1 MLFTYWI
8 KNCQRRAL
16 IIEKL
21 TESKEQFFFS
31 LSLSLLFIV
40 CCLHRL
46 KATLR
51 PVNTIISILKTSRA
65 VFFFGERTRST
76 QRAAASSVTRAKMK
90 VSPSCGT
97 SPPMGCNKRRRER
110 ERERER
116 GRGAASGE
124 PPTAPTASSVCVSR
138 AAGVLSSLWIIESA
152 SYRSATLSVRL
163 TSLLQ
168 IRQRANKE
176 VDAALLIV
184 GRWTASL
191 LHVVVYSTRS
201 SFSCVMNS
209 RHPAEFTVMRNIHK
223 LFVWM

>member
-110 ERERER
+110 ERESED
-116 GRGAASGE
+116 AVQ
-124 PPTAPTASSVCVSR
+124 P
-138 AAGVLSSLWIIESA
+138 LESH
-152 SYRSATLSVRL
+152 
-163 TSLLQ
+163 
-168 IRQRANKE
+168 
-176 VDAALLIV
+176 
-184 GRWTASL
+184 L
-191 LHVVVYSTRS
+191 LHRL
-201 SFSCVMNS
+201 
-209 RHPAEFTVMRNIHK
+209 HP
-223 LFVWM
+223 LFVWAGLPVCLAASE